1 MNPRRAVACIATW
14 ACLLTQ
20 LNAQQPFVERPQNK
34 IVWRPYMKPAVPP
47 AVLTN
52 SDRIR
57 SLIRAGTLYL
67 TLQDAIA
74 LAIENNLDLQ
84 VDRYGP
90 LRAEWAVQRQQA
102 GGPLKGS
109 TSSPGAGSITV
120 SGQGVAGAEQ
130 SAGVGNNGGNGNGS
144 GQTGTFTQIGPV
156 TPNLDP
162 TLTANT
168 LQWSHRTTPQSNL
181 QISGT
186 EALVD
191 VSHNFQPYLTQGL
204 ITGGNVQVA
213 LQENYLKE
221 NSPGDILSPSLA
233 PVAYAFVSHR
243 LLSGRGIEVNSRYIR
258 VAQKQALAANV
269 TFRSQVLGLVSQ
281 VANVYWDLVLDQEDL
296 RAKQHAREF
305 SEKFLEDTKRE
316 ISLGAV
322 AGVDIYRAQADLST
336 REQDLAISQQSI
348 DQQVVTMKNLISREG
363 TDDPVIAGVRIV
375 ALDRIEVPN
384 TDDLPPLRDL
394 VATAMAKR
402 PDVELDKIN
411 NEAQVISALGTANA
425 VLPSLTASAITLNR
439 AEAGGI
445 NPISPYRPV
454 PSQIGGLGTALSQ
467 IFSNQYNTHYGA
479 LSFSGPLRN
488 RSSQAD
494 LGIDQITLR
503 QGDLIERRSRNDM
516 VVSISNQMIAL
527 RQARAR
533 YSNAVSTRTLQ
544 QDLLEK
550 EQQKFRLGSSTIDLI
565 IAAERTLTAAQ
576 YVEISALRGYSQARV
591 GLDQTLGLTL
601 ETNHVSIDEALKGKI
616 ERESLLP
623 AETPPQ
629 R

>member
-1 MNPRRAVACIATW
+1 MNSRKAIAILVAW
-14 ACLLTQ
+14 GCLLTQ
-20 LNAQQPFVERPQNK
+20 LQAQQPFVERPQNK
-34 IVWRPYMKPAVPP
+34 IVWRPYMKPTIPP
-47 AVLTN
+47 AVVTN
-52 SDRIR
+52 SNRIR

-90 LRAEWAVQRQQA
+90 LRAEWTVQRQQA

-109 TSSPGAGSITV
+109 TSSNGAGSITV

-130 SAGVGNNGGNGNGS
+130 SANVGGTGNSGGGGQSNGS
-144 GQTGTFTQIGPV
+144 FTQIGPV

-162 TLTANT
+162 TLQANNM
-168 LQWSHRTTPQSNL
+168 QWGHRTVPQSNL
-181 QISGT
+181 QISGV

-191 VSHNFQPYLTQGL
+191 VNHNFQPVLTQGL
-204 ITGGNVQVA
+204 ISGGNIQVS

-221 NSPGDILSPSLA
+221 NSPGDLIDPSFA
-233 PVAYAFVSHR
+233 PVAYAYVQQR
-243 LLSGRGIEVNSRYIR
+243 LLSGRGVAVNSRYIR

-269 TFRSQVLGLVSQ
+269 TFRQQVLNLVAQ
-281 VANVYWDLVLDQEDL
+281 VANVYFDLVVDQEDL
-296 RAKQHAREF
+296 RAKQHAIEF
-305 SEKFLEDTKRE
+305 AEKFYEDTKKQ

-322 AGVDIYRAQADLST
+322 AGVDIYRAEADLST
-336 REQDLAISQQSI
+336 RRQDLAISQQGI
-348 DQQVVTMKNLISREG
+348 DQQVVTLKNLLSREG
-363 TDDPVIAGVRIV
+363 TEDPVIAPVHIV
-375 ALDRIEVPN
+375 ALDRVEVPDS
-384 TDDLPPLRDL
+384 DDLPPLRDL

-411 NEAQVISALGTANA
+411 NEAQEISALGTANA
-425 VLPSLTASAITLNR
+425 ILPSLTAYAYTLNR

-445 NPISPYRPV
+445 NPISPFRPV
-454 PSQIGGLGTALSQ
+454 PAQIGGLGTAFSQ
-467 IFSNQYNTHYGA
+467 IFTNQYNSRYAG
-479 LSFSGPLRN
+479 LNFSGPIRN
-488 RSSQAD
+488 RADQAD
-494 LGIDQITLR
+494 LGIDQLQLR
-503 QGDLIERRSRNDM
+503 QGDLVERRSRNDM
-516 VVSISNQMIAL
+516 VVAISNQMIAL

-533 YSNAVSTRTLQ
+533 YRNAVSTRTLQ

-550 EQQKFRLGSSTIDLI
+550 EHQKFRLGSSTIDLI
-565 IAAERTLTAAQ
+565 IAAERTLTGAQ
-576 YVEISALRGYSQARV
+576 YVEISALRGFSQARV

-601 ETNHVSIDEALKGKI
+601 ETNHVSLDEALKGKV

-623 AETPPQ
+623 VETPP